1 MNHFRDA
8 CKIIDLR
15 DEHRPRA
22 EQVREQLFR
31 ILYASS
37 NATNTTIEISP
48 FQDYWDQNPSF
59 QLANEYYK
67 LQMEH
72 MDPSEDSETSN
83 FTIVAPEDDSGEAS
97 ASSDQGNVS
106 WFLPAIQVGFPVGGT
121 APVHNAGFRELAGT
135 VS

>member
-1 MNHFRDA
+1 MDA
-8 CKIIDLR
+8 
-15 DEHRPRA
+15 HRPRT

-37 NATNTTIEISP
+37 NATNTSIEITP

-59 QLANEYYK
+59 QLAEAYYQLQKEYLNPAK
-67 LQMEH
+67 
-72 MDPSEDSETSN
+72 DTKTAN
-83 FTIVAPEDDSGEAS
+83 FTITAPQDDDGEAS

-106 WFLPAIQVGFPVGGT
+106 WFLPAIQVNFPVGGT

-135 VS
+135 VGRVLVVAA